1 MPEVFGSPSQAATCP
16 GLKLGSWSGFVQV
29 TRLLLCRCLMT
40 SHACPKKGYFFLK
53 ERLFLLVWPSLP
65 LAQSISGVPESLA
78 EGERWLVIGPGHL

>member
-1 MPEVFGSPSQAATCP
+1 
-16 GLKLGSWSGFVQV
+16 
-29 TRLLLCRCLMT
+29 MT

-78 EGERWLVIGPGHL
+78 EGERWLVIRPGHLKMGGLLSLSVWNLHTGEVVILVGLNKLKRIDCRGSQP